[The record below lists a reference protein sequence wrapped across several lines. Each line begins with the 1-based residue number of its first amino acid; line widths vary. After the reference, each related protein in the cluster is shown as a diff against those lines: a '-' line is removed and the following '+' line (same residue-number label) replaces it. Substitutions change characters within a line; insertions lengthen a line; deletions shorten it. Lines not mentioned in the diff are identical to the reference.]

1 MSPNDSN
8 QKRITELQTQ
18 KYSLTSQLNRLKDSK
33 QVFDMKNKSVGGAN
47 ADASL
52 AKGEG
57 GFKIYHLLF
66 MGVLGLILGAYLR
79 LQLNL

>member
-1 MSPNDSN
+1 
-8 QKRITELQTQ
+8 
-18 KYSLTSQLNRLKDSK
+18 
-33 QVFDMKNKSVGGAN
+33 MKNKAVGGSEQEGA
-47 ADASL
+47 L